1 MKDLGIEIINLH
13 KKYDDVHAVQGID
26 LSIKK
31 GEFYGLLGPN
41 GAGKS
46 TTINSITSLVKPTSG
61 NIKILGKDIVS
72 DFRYARSQVG
82 IAAQELSND
91 WFFPLEDL
99 LYYQAGFYG
108 VTRKDAKQRIEYILE
123 KLGLYEHRKKK
134 MRMLSGGM
142 KRRLQIA
149 KALVHD
155 PQILILD
162 EPTAGVDVELRHDL
176 WKYLKELHAEG
187 KTILLTTHYIDE
199 AELLCERVGIIDHG
213 KLIVE
218 DTVKNLKNMVNK
230 SGIVIHTKDSG
241 LNLDQLLD
249 DFKPSI
255 AHNRIEILTKTP
267 NIDLPKIILKL
278 SENNVIIEDIQL
290 PQASLEDVF
299 LELTGRKIND

>member
-1 MKDLGIEIINLH
+1 MKSLGIEIKNLH
-13 KKYDDVHAVQGID
+13 KKYDNVHAVKGID

-46 TTINSITSLVKPTSG
+46 TTINAITSLVKPTSG
-61 NIKILGKDIVS
+61 EVKILGKDIVS

-82 IAAQELSND
+82 IASQELSND
-91 WFFPLEDL
+91 WFFPLEEL

-108 VTRKDAKQRIEYILE
+108 ITRKNSKKRIEYILE

-199 AELLCERVGIIDHG
+199 AELLCERVGIIDSG

-230 SGIVIHTKDSG
+230 SGITIHTKG
-241 LNLDQLLD
+241 NFLNLDKILNNFNPYIDQN
-249 DFKPSI
+249 K
-255 AHNRIEILTKTP
+255 IEILTKTP
-267 NIDLPKIILKL
+267 NSDLPEIILKL
-278 SENNVIIEDIQL
+278 SENNIKIEDIQL
-290 PQASLEDVF
+290 SQASLEDVF

>member
-1 MKDLGIEIINLH
+1 MKSLGIEIKNLH
-13 KKYDDVHAVQGID
+13 KKYDNVHAVKGID

-46 TTINSITSLVKPTSG
+46 TTINAITSLVKPTSG
-61 NIKILGKDIVS
+61 EVKILGKDIVS

-82 IAAQELSND
+82 IASQELSND
-91 WFFPLEDL
+91 WFFPLEEL

-108 VTRKDAKQRIEYILE
+108 ITRKNSKKRIEYILE

-176 WKYLKELHAEG
+176 WEYLKELHAEG

-199 AELLCERVGIIDHG
+199 AELLCERVGIIDSG

-230 SGIVIHTKDSG
+230 SGITIHTKG
-241 LNLDQLLD
+241 NFLNLDKILNNFNPYIDQN
-249 DFKPSI
+249 K
-255 AHNRIEILTKTP
+255 IEILTKTP
-267 NIDLPKIILKL
+267 NSDLPEIILKL
-278 SENNVIIEDIQL
+278 SENNIKIEDIQL
-290 PQASLEDVF
+290 SQASLEDVF

>member
-1 MKDLGIEIINLH
+1 MKSLGIEIKNLH
-13 KKYDDVHAVQGID
+13 KKYDNVHAVKGID

-61 NIKILGKDIVS
+61 EVKILGKDIVS

-82 IAAQELSND
+82 IASQELSND
-91 WFFPLEDL
+91 WFFPLEEL

-108 VTRKDAKQRIEYILE
+108 ITRKNSKKRIEYILE

-176 WKYLKELHAEG
+176 WEYLKELHAEG

-199 AELLCERVGIIDHG
+199 AELLCERVGIIDSG

-230 SGIVIHTKDSG
+230 SGITIHTKG
-241 LNLDQLLD
+241 NFLNLDKILNNFNPYIDQN
-249 DFKPSI
+249 K
-255 AHNRIEILTKTP
+255 IEILTKTP
-267 NIDLPKIILKL
+267 NSDLPEIILKL
-278 SENNVIIEDIQL
+278 SENNIKIEDIQL
-290 PQASLEDVF
+290 SQASLEDVF